1 MLAEVKIMRKI
12 RISFISVI
20 WLAVSIYTSRELII
34 PLGLAIAL
42 HEAGHLLCATA
53 LGVKITR
60 LTLSPLGARMELES
74 DVSYKDELLIAASGP
89 IAGLLGF
96 ALTVRSF
103 SSEAPLSCFSVI
115 SLALALFNLLPLST
129 LDGGRVA
136 RCLLCLCLPL
146 EIAHR
151 VARILSFL
159 VIFSFW
165 LFAVYVM
172 IKFSGGLSAFVF
184 CAIFFIKC
192 FIFNKENGDL

>member
-12 RISFISVI
+12 RLSFISVI

-60 LTLSPLGARMELES
+60 LTLSPLGARMELERN
-74 DVSYKDELLIAASGP
+74 VSYKDELLIAASGP

-115 SLALALFNLLPLST
+115 SPAA
-129 LDGGRVA
+129 
-136 RCLLCLCLPL
+136 
-146 EIAHR
+146 
-151 VARILSFL
+151 
-159 VIFSFW
+159 
-165 LFAVYVM
+165 
-172 IKFSGGLSAFVF
+172 
-184 CAIFFIKC
+184 
-192 FIFNKENGDL
+192 